1 MNNYRLSTFKQGATK
16 LKDNIDKSLWD
27 KVLNMEDIYIRD
39 SRGLRIIA
47 ANRSLVKGQ
56 LFYLL
61 AEGPHE
67 EQNLFFQDS
76 KACAEYF
83 GVTSQTI
90 NDRLAKELPI
100 LDPSTRIEF
109 RLSRRPVI
117 SRDETFKKGK
127 VVQFIEFFKMYS
139 FAVKH
144 TYVGESLKERKNN
157 TLMGDF

>member
-1 MNNYRLSTFKQGATK
+1 
-16 LKDNIDKSLWD
+16 
-27 KVLNMEDIYIRD
+27 MEDIYIRD

-47 ANRSLVKGQ
+47 ANHSLVKGQ

-61 AEGPHE
+61 AEGPNEDE
-67 EQNLFFQDS
+67 EQNIFFQDS

-83 GVTSQTI
+83 GVTPQTI

-117 SRDETFKKGK
+117 SRDETFKNGK
-127 VVQFIEFFKMYS
+127 VV
-139 FAVKH
+139 
-144 TYVGESLKERKNN
+144 
-157 TLMGDF
+157 